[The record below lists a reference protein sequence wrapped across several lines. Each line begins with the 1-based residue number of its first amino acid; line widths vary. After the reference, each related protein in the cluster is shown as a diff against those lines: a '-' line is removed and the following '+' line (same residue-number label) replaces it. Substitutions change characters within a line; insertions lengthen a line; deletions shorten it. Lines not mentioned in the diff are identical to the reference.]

1 MRTRGRPRYVGLNR
15 EQDAHALAALL
26 EILAA
31 GVVCLNSAV
40 RWQTIESCQVLLRKT
55 MAAPSIRR
63 TRPR

>member
-1 MRTRGRPRYVGLNR
+1 VGLNR

-40 RWQTIESCQVLLRKT
+40 RWQTIKSCQVLLRKT
-55 MAAPSIRR
+55 MAVPSIRR

>member
-1 MRTRGRPRYVGLNR
+1 MGLNR

-40 RWQTIESCQVLLRKT
+40 RWQTIKSCQVLLRKT
-55 MAAPSIRR
+55 MAVPSIRR

>member
-1 MRTRGRPRYVGLNR
+1 MGLNR

-40 RWQTIESCQVLLRKT
+40 RGQTIESCQVLLRKT